1 MQLPLLALLCLPL
14 TGALRAVPRTIQLV
28 ARDNSHSKRGVS
40 GPVSEPLL
48 NQFRGTDLQWYGNV
62 SFGTPPQTFGVV
74 FDTGSFTAEVTGI
87 QCQDACRAQRKFNY
101 TASSTF
107 VNLNKTDRLVFDT
120 GGGVEPSD
128 IETLDVLSVKDSFSI
143 LGISAKDFEF
153 YLITNQS
160 SGFSPDPYDGIVG
173 MGYQPTAGIFPAM
186 RNAGLPA
193 VFALYLTP
201 HTIGN
206 AELTLGGYDM
216 SKTHGVAPVY
226 APILPPLNETNF
238 WTLAAQDIIV
248 NGARI
253 AKNLFAELPLVFDSG
268 TSNIA
273 MPKNLTD
280 AMYAHISP
288 DIQPFGDKGAYGIP
302 CAKLTGITTP
312 LNITF
317 TFAST
322 SGAPFALSVPAQELS
337 VGPLREDP
345 SMCQTLINAQEGDSG
360 IVGASLLKYYYSIW
374 DVDQARLGF
383 VKNVY

>member
-1 MQLPLLALLCLPL
+1 MQLPLLALLGLPL
-14 TGALRAVPRTIQLV
+14 ASALRAVPRTVQLT
-28 ARDNSHSKRGVS
+28 ARDHTLSKRNTTGL
-40 GPVSEPLL
+40 VSEPLL
-48 NQFRGTDLQWYGNV
+48 NQFKGTDLQWYGNV

-87 QCQDACRAQRKFNY
+87 QCQDACRAQKFNFS
-101 TASSTF
+101 ASSTF

-143 LGISAKDFEF
+143 LGISAKNFEF

-160 SGFSPDPYDGIVG
+160 AGFAPDPYDGIVG
-173 MGYQPTAGIFPAM
+173 MGYQPNSGIFPAM

-206 AELTLGGYDM
+206 AELTLGGYDA

-238 WTLAAQDIIV
+238 WMLATQDITV

-253 AKNLFAELPLVFDSG
+253 AKNLFTDVPLVFDSG

-273 MPKNLTD
+273 MPKNLTE
-280 AMYAHISP
+280 AMYARISP
-288 DIQPFGDKGAYGIP
+288 DIQPFGKKGAYGIP
-302 CAKLTGITTP
+302 CAKLTGIPTP

-345 SMCQTLINAQEGDSG
+345 SMCQTLINAQEGGEG
-360 IVGASLLKYYYSIW
+360 IIGASLLKYYYSVW
-374 DVDQARLGF
+374 DVDNARLGF